1 MGQTNTSWLFIL
13 VVCILLG
20 CGKDDDLNLCCPS
33 EPVTLSFSENI
44 ISFPNA
50 YTPNGNG
57 INDTYRPFLQIN
69 NPDAISS
76 FSLSILR
83 DGQSIYSERNDLF
96 EFGFSESATEL
107 LELQYEVVS
116 DSETFIGKVEIIS
129 LAGECFTLED
139 DYFLLDQFDETL
151 LAYRE
156 VSAEIGCN

>member
-1 MGQTNTSWLFIL
+1 MIYYQ
-13 VVCILLG
+13 V
-20 CGKDDDLNLCCPS
+20 
-33 EPVTLSFSENI
+33 
-44 ISFPNA
+44 
-50 YTPNGNG
+50 
-57 INDTYRPFLQIN
+57 
-69 NPDAISS
+69 
-76 FSLSILR
+76 SLSILR

>member
-33 EPVTLSFSENI
+33 APVTLSFSGNI

-57 INDTYRPFLQIN
+57 INDTYRPFLQIGD
-69 NPDAISS
+69 PDAINS
-76 FSLSILR
+76 FSFSIVR
-83 DGQSIYSERNDLF
+83 DGQSIYSESGNMFDF
-96 EFGFSESATEL
+96 QFSESETEL
-107 LELQYEVVS
+107 LELQYEIIT
-116 DSETFIGKVEIIS
+116 DSETFNGKVEIIS